1 MVTNWRLPL
10 LLWARLATLERLAS
24 VQTMNLGEAELAF
37 EPLLLRD
44 EGGLLGLVSRVQVA
58 GHRKAVF
65 VHHEPH
71 AHDWLGRCSL
81 EGPYLLKSSSSV
93 ISK

>member
-1 MVTNWRLPL
+1 M

-44 EGGLLGLVSRVQVA
+44 EGRLLGLVAWVEVE
-58 GHRKAVF
+58 GHGKAVF

-71 AHDWLGRCSL
+71 ATDWLGQCSL
-81 EGPYLLKSSSSV
+81 EGPYLLKLFSSLSS
-93 ISK
+93 K